1 MKTGRRHPRPG
12 TVISPRRRCTDWRA
26 AQKSPTVRPPQ
37 RPPHR
42 RAKLRNRDTRYG
54 TIRPAGERRD
64 GAHDIRTSPAAPARN
79 VHGGHL
85 RQRRAAV
92 HGAADVHQ
100 DGAAAPGRR
109 AVGVVGGD
117 RVLPGRVAGGL
128 CLRPLAHALR
138 AGPRVD
144 RRPSRGD
151 GRRRVR
157 AAAVDRHR
165 LGATAGV
172 RRNVMADG
180 PVRGLDRLAVLRP
193 RRQQPVAAGV
203 VRAHRSSGRE
213 RPLFPLRRQQYRKL
227 PRTRVLSERDRTIRG
242 AAATRPGSG
251 RSVSA
256 C

>member
-1 MKTGRRHPRPG
+1 MRTGRRHPRPR

-37 RPPHR
+37 RVPR
-42 RAKLRNRDTRYG
+42 GRANFGIG
-54 TIRPAGERRD
+54 TLVMGLSDLPAND
-64 GAHDIRTSPAAPARN
+64 ATAAHDIRTSPAAPARN

-92 HGAADVHQ
+92 RGAADVHQ
-100 DGAAAPGRR
+100 DGAAAARRR

-117 RVLPGRVAGGL
+117 GVLPGRAARGL
-128 CLRPLAHALR
+128 RLRALAHALR
-138 AGPRVD
+138 AGARVD

-157 AAAVDRHR
+157 AAAVDRDR
-165 LGATAGV
+165 LGAPAGV
-172 RRNVMADG
+172 RRSVMADR
-180 PVRGLDRLAVLRP
+180 PVRGLDRLAVLRA
-193 RRQQPVAAGV
+193 RRQRPVAAGV

-213 RPLFPLRRQQYRKL
+213 RPLFSLRGEQYRKL
-227 PRTRVLSERDRTIRG
+227 PRARLLSDRDRAIHG
-242 AAATRPGSG
+242 AAGPGHASG

>member
-1 MKTGRRHPRPG
+1 MRTGRRHPRPRDRYFATAPMHRLARG
-12 TVISPRRRCTDWRA
+12 AKITHRA
-26 AQKSPTVRPPQ
+26 AAAEAAA
-37 RPPHR
+37 
-42 RAKLRNRDTRYG
+42 RACELRNRDTRYG

-144 RRPSRGD
+144 PHPSRGD
-151 GRRRVR
+151 GRRHLR

-165 LGATAGV
+165 LGAAAGV

-203 VRAHRSSGRE
+203 VRTHRSSGRE
-213 RPLFPLRRQQYRKL
+213 RPLFPLCRQQYRKL

-242 AAATRPGSG
+242 AAATRPRSG